1 MSAASVLAKQNNASL
16 RVIDV
21 GLADAPFGEND
32 EWSGLVVRSSEKR
45 VRGGTKNF
53 CVCDAMTEVE
63 CERCISTG
71 REETAKFI
79 DEIKNIADLLAGKA
93 DKHGVVVKI
102 LGLFA
107 RLCGFF
113 YYLLDNVVW
122 FSNMGMIK

>member
-1 MSAASVLAKQNNASL
+1 MNGVPSVLIGKKVVKNVS
-16 RVIDV
+16 
-21 GLADAPFGEND
+21 
-32 EWSGLVVRSSEKR
+32 SGRKVFKFL
-45 VRGGTKNF
+45 
-53 CVCDAMTEVE
+53 
-63 CERCISTG
+63 
-71 REETAKFI
+71 KFI

-122 FSNMGMIK
+122 FSNMGMIR